1 MNLKSVVRGVGVGTA
16 VGTACYLLSK
26 ATSRQKHDIRK
37 NANKAMKA
45 VGCVL
50 DDIGSLMFLTVFRMV
65 FAISKITL

>member
-37 NANKAMKA
+37 NANKAMKHSRKTFDRFFIE
-45 VGCVL
+45 V
-50 DDIGSLMFLTVFRMV
+50 IF
-65 FAISKITL
+65 INY

>member
-1 MNLKSVVRGVGVGTA
+1 MNLKSVVRGVA

-50 DDIGSLMFLTVFRMV
+50 DDIGSLMF
-65 FAISKITL
+65 

>member
-26 ATSRQKHDIRK
+26 ATSRQKHYIRK

-50 DDIGSLMFLTVFRMV
+50 DDIGSLMF
-65 FAISKITL
+65 

>member
-26 ATSRQKHDIRK
+26 ATSRQK

-50 DDIGSLMFLTVFRMV
+50 DDIGSLMF
-65 FAISKITL
+65 

>member
-37 NANKAMKA
+37 NSPPDGVCDTQDN
-45 VGCVL
+45 
-50 DDIGSLMFLTVFRMV
+50 SLR
-65 FAISKITL
+65 

>member
-16 VGTACYLLSK
+16 VGTACYLLS
-26 ATSRQKHDIRK
+26 TSRQKHDIRK

-50 DDIGSLMFLTVFRMV
+50 DDIGSLMF
-65 FAISKITL
+65 

>member
-37 NANKAMKA
+37 NANQAMKA

-50 DDIGSLMFLTVFRMV
+50 DDIGSLMF
-65 FAISKITL
+65 